1 MQNSKYPLRE
11 PNMITKQRILE
22 IRFYLFIETFL
33 NQLGKHS
40 SYKAEMLGILCN
52 AFNLDTSALLA
63 TMNALENPHYK
74 PSAKELVIV
83 NHLSRTPV
91 RHLTSQKLVSNGSY
105 YNYLQDYID
114 EGEPTLQP
122 KLQEIHHKNLETF
135 FNNVTVMFINVSNIF
150 KGAGNL

>member
-33 NQLGKHS
+33 NHLGKHS
-40 SYKAEMLGILCN
+40 SYKAELLGILCN
-52 AFNLDTSALLA
+52 AYNLDTSALLA

-74 PSAKELVIV
+74 PSAKEMVIV
-83 NHLSRTPV
+83 NHLSGTPV
-91 RHLTSQKLVSNGSY
+91 RHLTSQKIVATGTY
-105 YNYLQDYID
+105 YTYLQEYID

-122 KLQEIHHKNLETF
+122 KLQEIHHRNLETF
-135 FNNVTVMFINVSNIF
+135 FDNVSGMFINISNVF
-150 KGAGNL
+150 KGAGNV